1 MFASINYYFIDTNIL
16 EIVNTWVLTDK
27 IKRGLIEFQEGD
39 EVICFHRKGNGHPR
53 SIKDGITYVIRHID
67 SDGHVIVA
75 QHSSDEVGFLQ
86 SIRVHKTYIIPQY
99 ILRDIKLNNLLN
111 ETN

>member
-1 MFASINYYFIDTNIL
+1 M
-16 EIVNTWVLTDK
+16 NTWVLTDK

-53 SIKDGITYVIRHID
+53 AIKDSTTYIVKSID
-67 SDGHVIVA
+67 LDGHMTVA
-75 QHSSDEVGFLQ
+75 QHSSDGVGFLQ
-86 SIRVHKTYIIPQY
+86 HIRVHKMYMIQKN
-99 ILRDIKLNNLLN
+99 ILRDIKLNSILN